1 MCRDSGKVGRG
12 TWKHDAK
19 LITLRS
25 GLKYNK
31 AMPDRQVN
39 LGYSKPP
46 DVFGGSNAR
55 TIARSRS
62 ADTRLGKLHVEE
74 VDFAELTAEKPE
86 QCVRDFIVEIFR

>member
-1 MCRDSGKVGRG
+1 MSVCRDSGKVGRG
-12 TWKHDAK
+12 TWKHFAK

-46 DVFGGSNAR
+46 DASGGSSAR
-55 TIARSRS
+55 TTTRNRS
-62 ADTRLGKLHVEE
+62 AGTRLAELHLEE
-74 VDFAELTAEKPE
+74 IDFAELTAEKPE
-86 QCVRDFIVEIFR
+86 